1 MNVAY
6 EPLPTTGHSELD
18 RKINAVNKLIVSH
31 AATMSRGTASGQI
44 TSEILDAALD
54 GKFGQAMQES
64 AESFVSKK
72 DDFDT
77 KVETVRERIN
87 DGVKS
92 LQRNKEIKDFFDRN
106 SERYE
111 ELSQR
116 LDDIAEMLEG

>member
-31 AATMSRGTASGQI
+31 AATMSRGTTSGQI

-87 DGVKS
+87 NGVKS
-92 LQRNKEIKDFFDRN
+92 LQRNKDIKDFFDRN

>member
-1 MNVAY
+1 MNVTY

-31 AATMSRGTASGQI
+31 AATMSRGTTSGEI

-72 DDFDT
+72 NDFDT

-92 LQRNKEIKDFFDRN
+92 LQRNKDIKDFFDRN

>member
-31 AATMSRGTASGQI
+31 AATMSRGTTSGQV